1 VYVLTV
7 PKEVFE
13 RAAVVVDL
21 GTGWTKV
28 GFAGED
34 RPRSIFPTVYGIPK
48 YTPVM
53 PEYEVFEYY
62 VGRDAIQMRGALKLT
77 WPVEHGIIQDWRGF
91 EKIMHYIYYREL
103 RVDPKERMLLM
114 TEAPLAP
121 RQNRVRMA
129 EILFEEF
136 GVPALYVATQAIL
149 ALYATGKVTG
159 LVIDSGDGVTHI
171 VPIYESM
178 LITHAIRRINIAG
191 RDVTRYLAKLLTSR
205 GYYFTS
211 SSELEIV
218 RDIKEKLCYVA
229 LDYKKELEK
238 AKKMPKAIAETYQL
252 PDGSVL
258 ELVEERFMA
267 PEIMFNPLLIG
278 KEEKPLD
285 EAVYDAIFACDIDIR
300 PHMYENIV
308 LSGGN
313 TLIPNFAA
321 RLKKE
326 LQELV
331 PPAAREKIN
340 VFGIPERLYA
350 VWIGGSILADLP
362 AFRKMVVTVDEWRK
376 VGPESVLRTI

>member
-1 VYVLTV
+1 
-7 PKEVFE
+7 
-13 RAAVVVDL
+13 
-21 GTGWTKV
+21 
-28 GFAGED
+28 
-34 RPRSIFPTVYGIPK
+34 
-48 YTPVM
+48 M
-53 PEYEVFEYY
+53 
-62 VGRDAIQMRGALKLT
+62 
-77 WPVEHGIIQDWRGF
+77 
-91 EKIMHYIYYREL
+91 
-103 RVDPKERMLLM
+103 
-114 TEAPLAP
+114 
-121 RQNRVRMA
+121 
-129 EILFEEF
+129 
-136 GVPALYVATQAIL
+136 
-149 ALYATGKVTG
+149 YATGKVTG